1 MEANQRTPHFLFH
14 FQGKWRFYTHTH
26 TYVCM
31 CAHVYIY
38 MPLLHEFPVE
48 IPGVGVKTYA
58 NEDAA
63 LLCIS
68 PLS

>member
-1 MEANQRTPHFLFH
+1 MGLSISDSILGPLFT
-14 FQGKWRFYTHTH
+14 Y
-26 TYVCM
+26 TYVTFPVEYV
-31 CAHVYIY
+31 CACVYIY
-38 MPLLHEFPVE
+38 MPWLHEVPVE
-48 IPGVGVKTYA
+48 IPGVGGKTYA